1 MKFLVMLYNYPFAFV
16 KFKKDIKYFNLD
28 SDEKQ
33 NLEFI
38 EIKEGEID
46 N

>member
-1 MKFLVMLYNYPFAFV
+1 MKYLVTLYNYPFAFV
-16 KFKKDIKYFNLD
+16 KFKKDIKSFNLD

-38 EIKEGEID
+38 EIKDGEID

>member
-1 MKFLVMLYNYPFAFV
+1 MKYLVMLYNYPFAFV
-16 KFKKDIKYFNLD
+16 KFKKDIKSFNLD
-28 SDEKQ
+28 SDERQ
-33 NLEFI
+33 NLEFV